1 MQNSKI
7 HPTSEV
13 SESAAIGVGVSIW
26 QYAHIRENAEIG
38 KSSIIGRGVY
48 VGPKV
53 QIGENCK
60 IQNYAL
66 IYEPANLEDGVFIG
80 PSVVLTN
87 DEYPRAINPDGS
99 LKAGS
104 DWIPVGVTIKK
115 GASVGAGS
123 ICVAPVVI
131 GEWALVAAGST
142 VTKDVPEFAMVAGT
156 PSKRIGWVGKAGI
169 PLKKISDYKFECP
182 KTGQTYT
189 QTATDKLVIN

>member
-1 MQNSKI
+1 MPTTKI

-13 SESAAIGVGVSIW
+13 SESAAIGHGVAIW
-26 QYAHIRENAEIG
+26 QFAHIRENAKIG
-38 KSSIIGRGVY
+38 ENSIIGRGVY
-48 VGPKV
+48 VGPDV
-53 QIGENCK
+53 QIGKNCK

-156 PSKRIGWVGKAGI
+156 PAKRIGWVGQAGI
-169 PLKKISDYKFECP
+169 PLKKISESKFECP

-189 QTATDKLVIN
+189 QINTDKLVMN